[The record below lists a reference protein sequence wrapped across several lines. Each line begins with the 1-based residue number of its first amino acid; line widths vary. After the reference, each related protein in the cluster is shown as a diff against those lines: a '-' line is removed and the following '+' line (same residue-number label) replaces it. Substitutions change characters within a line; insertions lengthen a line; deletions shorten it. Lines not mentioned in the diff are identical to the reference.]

1 MEIIHKEK
9 YGIFYVIVGGITETE
24 LNPEF
29 EFVIRNVLGSDSR
42 RVLLDLGALRYLRS
56 SALRVILDVIKEIN
70 RKKGKIVLC
79 SLNLYVNEI
88 FESNNSE
95 DFITIADSVESGLR
109 VLQRPFEA
117 AGQC

>member
-29 EFVIRNVLGSDSR
+29 EFVIKNLLGSDSR

-70 RKKGKIVLC
+70 RKRGKVVLC
-79 SLNLYVNEI
+79 SLNLHVNEI
-88 FESNNSE
+88 FEGNCFENT
-95 DFITIADSVESGLR
+95 ITIADSVESGLD
-109 VLQRPFEA
+109 VLLRLLKA
-117 AGQC
+117 A